1 MATDRNLKEK
11 WGKKASD
18 FLVGKTI
25 AQVRYLTDQ
34 EREGMDFQSS
44 CLCIIFNDNSYIFPM
59 RDDEGNDAGALST
72 SNRELEVIP
81 VI

>member
-1 MATDRNLKEK
+1 MATLREK

-18 FLVGKTI
+18 FLVGKKIT
-25 AQVRYLTDQ
+25 QVRYLTDQ
-34 EREGMDFQSS
+34 EMEGIGFQSS
-44 CLCIIFNDNSYIFPM
+44 CLAIIFNDNSYIFPM

-72 SNRELEVIP
+72 SSDELEIIP

>member
-1 MATDRNLKEK
+1 MVETDLKEK

-25 AQVRYLTDQ
+25 TQVRYLTDQ
-34 EREGMDFQSS
+34 ERDGMDFQSS
-44 CLCIIFNDNSYIFPM
+44 CLAIIFNDNSYIFPM
-59 RDDEGNDAGALST
+59 CDDEGNEAGSLST